1 MILLEVGYKKD
12 LITDFLEMPV
22 AIYANYP
29 NWIRPLNQDIEAIFD
44 PKQNKLFRGGSSA
57 MRWVLYNENKVCI
70 GRIAAFI
77 NCLLYTSDAADE

>member
-1 MILLEVGYKKD
+1 MKLLEVGYKQN
-12 LITDFLEMPV
+12 LATDFLEVPL

-57 MRWVLYNENKVCI
+57 VRWVLYNEQDEPI

-77 NCLLYTSDAADE
+77 NSIQ